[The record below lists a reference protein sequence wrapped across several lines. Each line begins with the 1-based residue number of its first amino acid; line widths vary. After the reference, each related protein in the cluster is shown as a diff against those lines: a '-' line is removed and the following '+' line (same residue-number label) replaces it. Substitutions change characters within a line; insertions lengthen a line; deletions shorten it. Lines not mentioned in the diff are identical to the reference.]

1 MTARTSAV
9 HLFSATLLL
18 AAPGLHAQTDESSAI
33 AQRLVI
39 RSGLAVQLRG
49 IHDQIVND
57 IRHSAGKFD
66 QRTVERLG
74 DSARQAFRPEVLQQ
88 DMTARVAKKLTVGDM
103 KAALV
108 WLETD
113 AGARITRAE
122 EVASASLDATT
133 LAQFAEGLQRR
144 PLPAQR
150 QKLISDLMSAT
161 GAVRTA
167 ADAAET
173 LAFGVAYGMDSLQ
186 PRERRIG
193 EARIRAHIRQAMPA
207 DEMQALFA
215 KQLPV
220 TYAYTY
226 REIPDGDLTGY
237 LAFLKSAAGKRYQDG
252 MNAAFMEGLS
262 RASMQMGELAG
273 ARQRQTAL

>member
-1 MTARTSAV
+1 MTARASLLKPFFA
-9 HLFSATLLL
+9 AALLL
-18 AAPGLHAQTDESSAI
+18 APQVHAQPHEQTAT
-33 AQRLVI
+33 AQRLMV

-49 IHDQIVND
+49 FTDQIVND
-57 IRHSAGKFD
+57 IRHNAVTID
-66 QRTVERLG
+66 QSTVDRLVA
-74 DSARQAFRPEVLQQ
+74 SARQAFRPGALQQ
-88 DMTARVAKKLTVGDM
+88 DITARVARKLTVGDM
-103 KAALV
+103 KAALA

-122 EVASASLDATT
+122 EIASVSHDATG
-133 LAQFAEGLQRR
+133 LAKFAEGLQGK

-167 ADAAET
+167 ATAAET
-173 LAFGVAYGMDSLQ
+173 MAFGIAYGVDSLQ

-207 DEMQALFA
+207 DKMQALFA
-215 KQLPV
+215 QQLPLS
-220 TYAYTY
+220 YAYAY
-226 REIPDGDLTGY
+226 REIPDAELAGY
-237 LAFLKSAAGKRYQDG
+237 LAFLKGSAGKRYQDA
-252 MNAAFMEGLS
+252 MNAAFMEGLAQ
-262 RASMQMGELAG
+262 ASLQMGEFAG